1 MAFLDGLPPERLCQP
16 MVDYFKQKGGELR
29 WVYWQ
34 LPCIQVQASQF
45 WGTVTSDGVLLCA
58 AVHGQKI

>member
-29 WVYWQ
+29 W
-34 LPCIQVQASQF
+34 ADDGNSH
-45 WGTVTSDGVLLCA
+45 SDAEFTALKHSDIHWRVNFA
-58 AVHGQKI
+58 